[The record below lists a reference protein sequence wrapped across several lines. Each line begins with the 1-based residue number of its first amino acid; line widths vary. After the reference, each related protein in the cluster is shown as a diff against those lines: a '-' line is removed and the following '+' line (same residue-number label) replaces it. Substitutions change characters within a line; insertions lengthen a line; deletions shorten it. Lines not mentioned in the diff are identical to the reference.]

1 VGLEGDSA
9 DVSVEEGVC
18 APAVELDLS
27 AEELF
32 AVILRPLFFRT
43 ILSHLENYSSP
54 AKLPIRTT
62 LFSVVVTVSP
72 PCWIIKGKNRYL
84 CLLRIGSLFV
94 ILSLFK

>member
-1 VGLEGDSA
+1 LEGDSA

-54 AKLPIRTT
+54 AKLHYPLLCGSHR
-62 LFSVVVTVSP
+62 VSS
-72 PCWIIKGKNRYL
+72 
-84 CLLRIGSLFV
+84 LLDHQRQKQIFV
-94 ILSLFK
+94 SFENW